1 MLRKSRHDLDYFT
14 DLDDPKGKLKGNGMR
29 TRTVYAYAY
38 WVLRTRTAYAY
49 AYWSTRTGKEGKKK
63 EEERKTS
70 GTHA

>member
-1 MLRKSRHDLDYFT
+1 MERKIDKEMECVRVL
-14 DLDDPKGKLKGNGMR
+14 R
-29 TRTVYAYAY
+29 TRTRTGYWVVRTRTGY

-63 EEERKTS
+63 EERRK